1 MRRRMTHDTSFFVV
15 SVLVVCVDST
25 AGCGNT
31 TRPAVRQADGG
42 SVPDAS
48 DSVPDAEGDVSDATD
63 REAAADAGSTAT
75 PPGGRLLL
83 NIGGTS
89 QGTTYDS
96 LNVAGSA
103 TLGGELD
110 VTFTPPFVPTS
121 GQKFVLVTATGGIRG
136 SFQKVTTTGATVTT
150 GQDANTFFVTVQ

>member
-1 MRRRMTHDTSFFVV
+1 
-15 SVLVVCVDST
+15 
-25 AGCGNT
+25 
-31 TRPAVRQADGG
+31 VRQADGG
-42 SVPDAS
+42 SVPDAE
-48 DSVPDAEGDVSDATD
+48 DSVPDARGDVSDATD
-63 REAAADAGSTAT
+63 REAAADAGSMAT
-75 PPGGRLLL
+75 PGGPGGRLLL

-89 QGTTYDS
+89 QGTTYDY

-110 VTFTPPFVPTS
+110 VTFTTPFVPTS
-121 GQKFVLVTATGGIRG
+121 GQRFVLVTATGGIRG